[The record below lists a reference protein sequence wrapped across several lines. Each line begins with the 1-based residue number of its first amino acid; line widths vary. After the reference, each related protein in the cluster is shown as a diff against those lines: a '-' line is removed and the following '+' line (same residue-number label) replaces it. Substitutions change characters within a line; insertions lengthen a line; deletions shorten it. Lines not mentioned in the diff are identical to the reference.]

1 MLCFPNAKINLG
13 LNVVFK
19 RTDGFHAIETVFYPI
34 GLQDI
39 IEITPTSTQFEF
51 INTGVQIVGN
61 ETDNLVVKVY
71 LYFKENYG
79 IPNIKLHLHKQIP
92 FGAGLGGGSADAA
105 FTAVALNRQF
115 ELNLSAEQLEDIV
128 SIFGS
133 DCAFFVKNVPALG
146 CGRGNELSELNL
158 NLSGYYLVLVN
169 PGIHIAT
176 KDAYSMINPK
186 APKVSVS
193 EAIMQP
199 INEWKQLLSN
209 DFEKSVFTLFPEIE
223 NIKEQ
228 LYKLGALYAQM
239 SGSGSSVFGIFSTEP
254 NEMAFNSNYF
264 VWKGKL

>member
-1 MLCFPNAKINLG
+1 MLCFPNAKINIG
-13 LNVVFK
+13 LNVVSK
-19 RTDGFHAIETVFYPI
+19 RTDGFHNIETVFYPI

-39 IEITPTSTQFEF
+39 IEITPTSTHVEF
-51 INTGVQIVGN
+51 INTGVQINGN

-71 LYFKENYG
+71 QYFKENYQL
-79 IPNIKLHLHKQIP
+79 PNIKLHLHKQIP

-115 ELNLSAEQLEDIV
+115 ELNLPNEQLEAIV

-133 DCAFFVKNVPALG
+133 DCAFFVKNTPAFG
-146 CGRGNELSELNL
+146 FGRGNELSEINL

-169 PGIHIAT
+169 PGIHVAT
-176 KDAYSMINPK
+176 KDAYSLINP
-186 APKVSVS
+186 AVPLVSVS
-193 EAIMQP
+193 EAIKQP
-199 INEWKQLLSN
+199 ITEWKYVLSN
-209 DFEKSVFTLFPEIE
+209 DFERSVFTLFPEIE
-223 NIKEQ
+223 NLKEQ

-254 NEMAFNSNYF
+254 DEMAFNSNYF